1 MGLEKGL
8 FGSCGREDELV
19 MVLSVVLGGAGG
31 ARGAIGSAKGAREGA
46 RGPEEGLGD
55 LEELGRSLFV
65 RGLGLGQHWAALE
78 LASKHPSIQVF
89 QGFQGFQGSQGLVG
103 RSPGQLPG
111 LVIY

>member
-8 FGSCGREDELV
+8 FGSCGREDE
-19 MVLSVVLGGAGG
+19 LSVVLGGAGG

-78 LASKHPSIQVF
+78 LASKHPSIQ
-89 QGFQGFQGSQGLVG
+89 GFQGFQGSQGLVG
-103 RSPGQLPG
+103 SSPGQLPG